1 MNAHVLMY
9 GLLLGIYYV
18 CKMDSPVQGTDQ
30 SWTKPP
36 FPNVLSNVSQFSPG
50 GLSQGYAVQ
59 AN

>member
-1 MNAHVLMY
+1 MY
-9 GLLLGIYYV
+9 ALLIGIYYV
-18 CKMDSPVQGTDQ
+18 CETDSPVQGTDQ

-36 FPNVLSNVSQFSPG
+36 FPNVQSNVSQVSPG

>member
-1 MNAHVLMY
+1 MY
-9 GLLLGIYYV
+9 ELRLGIYYV
-18 CKMDSPVQGTDQ
+18 YETDSLVQGTDQ

-36 FPNVLSNVSQFSPG
+36 FPNAHSNVSQVSPG